1 MPQNMVEWLLC
12 WRKATFLLKTLVVQV
27 QVQDKPVF
35 PHDSHS
41 FTLDTLSQYKT
52 SNFSVS
58 SYGLYV
64 ISSLHQPIP
73 MYNVRSWDVR
83 VLDDGVDDRFIAVQ
97 KDFLTKFCTKN
108 SLLVSSFQISTPI
121 CLILSSSITSW
132 LETNSIW
139 NIDWLFCISSTEIT
153 VDSRIRTLRKE
164 GFSIFSEKYYV
175 LWYFVLF
182 VYKDWCNPF
191 LFPCKSD
198 TSLLEILD
206 VRGPSYCCG
215 SFHSRRMQ
223 ASHVM
228 YADAELNPSCGLVV
242 LCLLIFFSI
251 MY

>member
-1 MPQNMVEWLLC
+1 MLCIAQERVNDNDEGEAAYPLIHITCIALYQIHFFSIEEMPQNMVEWLLC
-12 WRKATFLLKTLVVQV
+12 WRKATFLLKTHVVQV

-41 FTLDTLSQYKT
+41 FTLDTLSQCKT

-153 VDSRIRTLRKE
+153 VDSKIRTLRKE
-164 GFSIFSEKYYV
+164 GF
-175 LWYFVLF
+175 
-182 VYKDWCNPF
+182 CNF
-191 LFPCKSD
+191 LRK
-198 TSLLEILD
+198 
-206 VRGPSYCCG
+206 
-215 SFHSRRMQ
+215 
-223 ASHVM
+223 
-228 YADAELNPSCGLVV
+228 V
-242 LCLLIFFSI
+242 LCSLVFCAICW
-251 MY
+251 